1 MTTSELAAIYCGE
14 VVHERLRPKRHKL
27 RYKVFSLL
35 IDLDHI
41 TALGTRFRL
50 FSHNRFNLFS
60 FHDRD
65 HGPGD
70 GQDLAVHIRGLLAQA
85 GLTEYGARILL
96 LSYPR
101 MLGYVFNPLS
111 VYFCLDGMGRLGAI
125 AYEVNNTF
133 HERKTYLLAAESDE
147 QGRSLYQKC
156 AKSFHV
162 SPFNTARG
170 TYSFHIQ
177 PPAAHVGI
185 GVALRDEQG
194 PLMRAHFAGSQTAF
208 NDAAMLKLAFRY
220 PLMTLKVIGGIHL
233 EAFRLWWK
241 GVPLAR
247 RKPAPGYSVD
257 FVASAASRAE
267 PLKFENA
274 IRSS

>member
-1 MTTSELAAIYCGE
+1 MITQTAAIYQGE
-14 VVHERLRPKRHKL
+14 VVHERLRPKHHKL
-27 RYKVFSLL
+27 RYRVFSLL
-35 IDLDHI
+35 VDLDAI
-41 TALGTRFRL
+41 AELGARFRL

-70 GQDLAVHIRGLLAQA
+70 GQHLATHIRALLAQA
-85 GLTEYGARILL
+85 GLGDCGARILL

-111 VYFCLDGMGRLGAI
+111 VYFCLDEQGRLGAI
-125 AYEVNNTF
+125 AYEVSNTF
-133 HERKTYLLAAESDE
+133 HERKTYLLAAEPGEDV
-147 QGRSLYQKC
+147 GTVYQKC

-177 PPAAHVGI
+177 PPDERVGI
-185 GVALRDEQG
+185 GVALRNEEG
-194 PLMRAHFAGSQTAF
+194 PLMRAHFAGSREPL
-208 NDAAMLKLAFRY
+208 NDRALARLALRY

-233 EAFRLWWK
+233 EALRLWWK

-247 RKPAPGYSVD
+247 RQPAPGYSVD
-257 FVASAASRAE
+257 FVAPAASRAE
-267 PLKFENA
+267 PLLLDNA
-274 IRSS
+274 ARPS